1 MTAAPANY
9 NPLDQLP
16 SGQVLTQERIDLIL
30 GAYAAGGY
38 QIMTDAQIVAL
49 VGPAIPM
56 PTSIGPDYWN
66 GEAPPSVS
74 YRADAQGSF

>member
-1 MTAAPANY
+1 MTRAPANY

-30 GAYAAGGY
+30 GAFAAGGY
-38 QIMTDAQIVAL
+38 QVMSDEQIVAL

-56 PTSIGPDYWN
+56 PATIGPDYWN
-66 GEAPPSVS
+66 GEIPPSIS
-74 YRADAQGSF
+74 YRDAARGAF